1 MWTERDISFFQ
12 VILEESGEIE
22 KNISDGLTFTLTP
35 ADNMES
41 ITIEPPSGKGTP
53 YETLF
58 FPIGTYT
65 WNNRQFEWYSNQMK
79 VIYMNHM
86 KKHYPLK
93 SLFGSTQTIQKLFQA
108 KYRLPEEYRNIP
120 AYFLAMMNPAFRLV
134 RFESPELGFLFWGL
148 AKIDAIPYTFDFET
162 YIRHHRQQNQV

>member
-1 MWTERDISFFQ
+1 MWTEQDLSFFQ

-22 KNISDGLTFTLTP
+22 RNICDSLEFTLTP

-41 ITIEPPSGKGTP
+41 IKIEPPTGKGEA

-58 FPIGTYT
+58 FPIGSYYR
-65 WNNRQFEWYSNQMK
+65 NNGQFEWYSKEFK
-79 VIYMNHM
+79 VIFMDHM

-93 SLFGSTQTIQKLFQA
+93 SLFGSTQTIQKLFRG
-108 KYRLPEEYRNIP
+108 KYRLPKEYRNVP

-134 RFESPELGFLFWGL
+134 RFESPDLNFLFWGL

-162 YIRHHRQQNQV
+162 YIRHHRQRN